1 MRAAAPSIARDDSL
15 ALAISP
21 RSPHPAIVLPPTS
34 TGTTRAYPHPG
45 ACVCWPGRASR
56 VGRPSL
62 ATGGRW
68 HASWKAA
75 LAGLESARVAHRL
88 ERRGGIDVSAQ
99 LEADPV
105 DARVVKALGH
115 PTRVRILRILRDREL
130 ASPVE
135 LSAELG
141 VTLGTIGYHVRRLES
156 LGFIELAKRTQRRGA
171 IEHHYRARQLLD
183 DAAAAGV
190 AHERDRPTGRCGAE
204 AVAVAQAALAA
215 LASGGFDAVLAAA
228 DRRVLTLDPH
238 GEAELTRALVRWG
251 RAVERIARASE
262 QRLVRAGEPAAH
274 RCAAVV
280 MCFALPAGVED

>member
-15 ALAISP
+15 ALAVPP
-21 RSPHPAIVLPPTS
+21 RSPHPAFVLPPTS

-45 ACVCWPGRASR
+45 ARVCWPGHASR

-62 ATGGRW
+62 APGGRR

-75 LAGLESARVAHRL
+75 LAGLESARAAHRL
-88 ERRGGIDVSAQ
+88 ERRGGISVPAQ

-105 DARVVKALGH
+105 DTRVVKALGH
-115 PTRVRILRILRDREL
+115 PTRVRILRVLRDREL

-141 VTLGTIGYHVRRLES
+141 VALGTIGYHVRRLEQ
-156 LGFIELAKRTQRRGA
+156 LGFIELARRTQRRGA

-183 DAAAAGV
+183 NAAEV
-190 AHERDRPTGRCGAE
+190 NVVQEPSRPTGRRGAE
-204 AVAVAQAALAA
+204 AVAVAQAARAA
-215 LASGGFDAVLAAA
+215 LASGGFDAVLAHA
-228 DRRVLTLDPH
+228 DRRMLTLDAP

-251 RAVERIARASE
+251 RAVERITRASE
-262 QRLVRAGEPAAH
+262 QRLARTGEPATH
-274 RCAAVV
+274 RCTAVV
-280 MCFALPAGVED
+280 MAFSLAASAGD